1 MTSKTIKLNLDIEK
15 IRAEFP
21 ILQRQVNGNPLIYFD
36 NGATSQ
42 KPKMVLEA
50 IDKYYTEFNANV
62 HRGIHTISQEATIMM
77 EESREKVR
85 QFINARQAHEV
96 IFTRGTTE
104 GINLIANSIRNILKP
119 EDEIIITEID
129 HHSNIVPWQMVC
141 ERTGAKLKYIPLT
154 DEGTLDISQ
163 LDELLTSN
171 TKLVAVNHISNA
183 LGTINPIETIIEK
196 AHQAGAWVL
205 VDGAQSAPHYVL
217 DVQKLNC
224 DFLVFSGHKMYA
236 PTGVGILYGKESIL
250 EELPPFHGGG
260 EMIKEVFMDHSTYA
274 GLPFKFEAGT
284 PNIAGN
290 IVIGTAIDF
299 IQSIGVEQIHAY
311 EEELVKYTSER
322 LSELEE
328 VIIYAKNAPRSGAVS
343 FNLNIPGVHPSDVG
357 MILDKK
363 GIAVR
368 TGHHCAQPI
377 MRHFNIKGTVRAS
390 FAVFNTKEEIDQM
403 IEGVKLAIRM
413 LG

>member
-299 IQSIGVEQIHAY
+299 IQSIGMEQIHAY